1 MESIQD
7 ALDLMFPG
15 CFFYSV
21 DLRDAFYSFSVRRQD
36 RRFLKFYWNNE
47 LFQFTCLPNGYR
59 DSPRLFTKFLK
70 PPVYYLRS
78 LGQTLVAY
86 LDDFLGIEESRDSC
100 DRAIS
105 TTLRLM
111 DNLGFTINLDKS
123 VLTPK
128 QSIEFL
134 GFHFSFERH
143 DCLSHREKTDVDH

>member
-1 MESIQD
+1 M
-7 ALDLMFPG
+7 
-15 CFFYSV
+15 
-21 DLRDAFYSFSVRRQD
+21 
-36 RRFLKFYWNNE
+36 
-47 LFQFTCLPNGYR
+47 
-59 DSPRLFTKFLK
+59 
-70 PPVYYLRS
+70 
-78 LGQTLVAY
+78 GQTLVAY

-134 GFHFSFERH
+134 GFILDSNDMTVYLTERKRTSIIER
-143 DCLSHREKTDVDH
+143 CNALLICQSCSIRDVASLIGSLVACEPSVPMARLYYKSL